1 MRLVEREK
9 LPVKEHPEEIEVP
22 KSLKGEIEKVET
34 VYTATVKDDK
44 GKPITSGPATQ
55 DVTVQIPQD
64 QAALTAL
71 SKGKVGDSIT
81 WFGMFWLRMI
91 KKALHFGKRIVV
103 GKKNDQ

>member
-22 KSLKGEIEKVET
+22 ETLKDEIKKVET
-34 VYTATVKDDK
+34 AYTATVKDK
-44 GKPITSGPATQ
+44 GKPLTSSPATQ

-64 QAALTAL
+64 QAALTTL

-103 GKKNDQ
+103 GKKDDQ